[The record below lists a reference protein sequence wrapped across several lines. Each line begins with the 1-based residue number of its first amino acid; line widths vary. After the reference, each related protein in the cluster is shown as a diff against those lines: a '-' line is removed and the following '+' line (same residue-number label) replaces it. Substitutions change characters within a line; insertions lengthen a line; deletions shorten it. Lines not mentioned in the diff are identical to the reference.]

1 MMFSY
6 KTFIIFHY
14 YAHFSEAFTNFS
26 DMGRGE
32 LTEATQCKIPCSFM
46 EFKVNWWKSS
56 LNWSYLPI
64 FPIKKCTIFKIYYFN
79 LFSPADRRT
88 SSTWRKNREIK
99 MREIDKQPLLCSLP
113 LWVVELGLVAESC
126 WVLPEQLAIIY
137 SQLNCFQIL

>member
-6 KTFIIFHY
+6 KAFIIFHY

-46 EFKVNWWKSS
+46 EFKVNWWKST
-56 LNWSYLPI
+56 
-64 FPIKKCTIFKIYYFN
+64 KKCIIFKIYYLN
-79 LFSPADRRT
+79 LFSVADRRS
-88 SSTWRKNREIK
+88 SSTWRKNREIM